1 MAPSLCGC
9 RSGDENLMV
18 AFMCS
23 QCPRSADVEKGGCP
37 AWWEVLERHSATD
50 AERLTSDCAF
60 RVMPR
65 FLTETMRM
73 AHRAAAQSAADR
85 EAVGEAIRGALSISR
100 GVAVAAALAGGRS
113 KPWKALPGADDVVGQ
128 SEHYGAE
135 DSLVYQQQ
143 PSPSRYDGWEAN
155 AGPASSVAGGG
166 GRVVDARSD
175 PAQADLVE
183 WLRLDRRHRGPSVG

>member
-1 MAPSLCGC
+1 
-9 RSGDENLMV
+9 MV

-50 AERLTSDCAF
+50 AERVTSDCAF

-73 AHRAAAQSAADR
+73 AHRAAAQSTSDR

-100 GVAVAAALAGGRS
+100 GVAVAAALASGRS
-113 KPWKALPGADDVVGQ
+113 KPWKAIPGADDAVGQ
-128 SEHYGAE
+128 SEHHGAE
-135 DSLVYQQQ
+135 DSPVHKHQ
-143 PSPSRYDGWEAN
+143 PSPSFTHSWPTD
-155 AGPASSVAGGG
+155 PSTASSFAGRGD
-166 GRVVDARSD
+166 RVVDVGPD
-175 PAQADLVE
+175 PRQTDLVE
-183 WLRLDRRHRGPSVG
+183 WLRVDRRIRRPTSVD